1 MPDEIISIPLPA
13 SDWPVIQAGLLEL
26 PGKFGIPVINRLNL
40 ALAATADVKKSAQ
53 VVELKEASDG

>member
-13 SDWPVIQAGLLEL
+13 SDWPVIQAALLEL

-40 ALAATADVKKSAQ
+40 ALAEAQ
-53 VVELKEASDG
+53 KPRVGSLKGENDG